1 MPAHHDDA
9 QPDDVLTRPAGPPDV
24 VLRYG
29 GLRDHVIDLR
39 LPAPTDNDAEPPVI
53 VVIHGGFWRE
63 AFDRTHTGPQC
74 EALVAAGYAVAA
86 IEYRRTSTDTAAHD
100 TTDAASRDTTDAA
113 PDETTGGWP
122 ATFDD
127 VAAALDALPQLLDDA
142 THGRADTSRIVLV
155 GHSAGGHLAL
165 WAAARHRL
173 AAGSP
178 WQLEAPLPGLVG
190 VVALAAVSDLVA
202 CYDQHL
208 GNDAVVALLGGG
220 PDQFPDRYA
229 PTNPAGLLPS
239 GVAAVLVHGVDDD
252 RVPVSMSESYA
263 TAARVAGDDVTLVT
277 VPDCGHFEVI
287 DPLST
292 AWPAVL
298 DAITRLAARGRQAT

>member
-9 QPDDVLTRPAGPPDV
+9 QPDDVLTRKAGPPDA

-39 LPAPTDNDAEPPVI
+39 LPATTDNTANADKEDGDARPPLV
-53 VVIHGGFWRE
+53 VVIHGGFWRD

-74 EALVAAGYAVAA
+74 EGLAAAGYAVAA
-86 IEYRRTSTDTAAHD
+86 IEYRRT
-100 TTDAASRDTTDAA
+100 TTDSAA
-113 PDETTGGWP
+113 PDDTKGGWP

-127 VAAALDALPQLLDDA
+127 VAAALDALPDLVDDA
-142 THGRADTSRIVLV
+142 THGRVDTSRIVLV

-165 WAAARHRL
+165 WVAARHRL
-173 AAGSP
+173 PAGSP
-178 WQLEAPLPGLVG
+178 WRLDAPMPGVAG
-190 VVALAAVSDLVA
+190 VVALAAVSDLAA

-208 GNDAVVALLGGG
+208 GSDAVVPLLGGG
-220 PDQFPDRYA
+220 PADFPDRYA
-229 PTNPAGLLPS
+229 AADPAGLLPT
-239 GVAAVLVHGVDDD
+239 GARAVLVHGVDDD

-263 TAARVAGDDVTLVT
+263 TAARKAGDDVSLVAL
-277 VPDCGHFEVI
+277 PGCGHFEVI
-287 DPLST
+287 DPLSA

-298 DAITRLAARGRQAT
+298 DAVRQLTPITPSGDVKQP